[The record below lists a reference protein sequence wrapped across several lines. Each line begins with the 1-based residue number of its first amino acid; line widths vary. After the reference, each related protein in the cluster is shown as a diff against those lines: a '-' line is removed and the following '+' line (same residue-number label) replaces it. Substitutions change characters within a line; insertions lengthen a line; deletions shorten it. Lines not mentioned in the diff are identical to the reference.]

1 MAPEKRSDAQLLE
14 SWLAGDEASFT
25 ELMRRHEQRIFSL
38 ACRMMGDRFEAFDAT
53 QETFTTAFRKAHSW
67 RGEAA
72 FGTWLFRIGINTCND
87 LLRKRKGELL
97 SDDPA
102 SVGRS
107 GRARPGHEAQEQAGA
122 GDLGDSVAVRLDI
135 AQALAALAPEY
146 RIAVTMHDLGGIS
159 YEEIARATESPLG
172 TVKSRISRGR
182 RLLAELLE
190 HRRPPPPSKDQT

>member
-14 SWLAGDEASFT
+14 AWLSSSDEASFT

-38 ACRMMGDRFEAFDAT
+38 ACRMMGERSEALDAT
-53 QETFTTAFRKAHSW
+53 QETFTTAFRKASSW

-72 FGTWLFRIGINTCND
+72 FGTWLYRIGVNTCND

-97 SDDPA
+97 SEDP
-102 SVGRS
+102 SVYE
-107 GRARPGHEAQEQAGA
+107 APHQPGSS
-122 GDLGDSVAVRLDI
+122 DLGETVATRLDV
-135 AQALAALAPEY
+135 AQALAALTPEY
-146 RIAVTMHDLGGIS
+146 RLAVTMHDLGGIS
-159 YEEIARATESPLG
+159 YEEIAKATNSPLG

-190 HRRPPPPSKDQT
+190 HRRPPGPSKDQR